1 MCISLKDF
9 HEYELVI
16 YRKFIRRLGMATVDS
31 LSKDFEKSDTERELI
46 LDEILTR
53 ISERERDINAQVLV
67 LVSSY
72 CWLN

>member
-16 YRKFIRRLGMATVDS
+16 YQKFIRRLGMATVDS

>member
-1 MCISLKDF
+1 MCISSKDSC
-9 HEYELVI
+9 EYELVI
-16 YRKFIRRLGMATVDS
+16 YRKFIRRLGMATFDS

-46 LDEILTR
+46 FDEILTR
-53 ISERERDINAQVLV
+53 ISERERDINAQVPV